1 MTKRFIPKKYLSH
14 YDLNWNEHF
23 LWGVWDN
30 ETKDWS
36 NYLCHG
42 KYKTKKDCIW
52 CINKYNLEWSRF
64 SLLRR

>member
-1 MTKRFIPKKYLSH
+1 MTERFIPKKRTAL
-14 YDLNWNEHF
+14 DGKVW
-23 LWGVWDN
+23 WCVWDN
-30 ETKDWS
+30 ETNDWS